1 MDWRHLVG
9 AARLLAGQTGYL
21 PLGRP
26 RQAMLKRAVST
37 AYYALFHALCYSNAN
52 AIAGSA
58 PGSPPY
64 PLAWSR
70 TYRAL
75 EHGPASQRMNRQ
87 AGNMSLA
94 LQDFASAFITIQ
106 GHRHRADY
114 DPEARFRRSDVVNLI
129 SRTETAIE
137 TLFAASTAERRTL
150 AVVVLML
157 DR

>member
-1 MDWRHLVG
+1 MDWRHLIE

-21 PLGRP
+21 SPGRP
-26 RQAMLKRAVST
+26 RQVMLKKAVSI

-52 AIAGSA
+52 AIAGRS

-64 PLAWSR
+64 PLAWVR

-87 AGNMSLA
+87 AGNMSFA
-94 LQDFASAFITIQ
+94 LQDFGIVFSAMQ
-106 GHRHRADY
+106 AHRHRADY
-114 DPEARFRRSDVVNLI
+114 DPESRFLRSDVVNLI

-137 TLFAASTAERRTL
+137 TLFTVSPAERRTL
-150 AVVVLML
+150 AAIVLMR

>member
-1 MDWRHLVG
+1 MDWRHLIE

-21 PLGRP
+21 LPGRP
-26 RQAMLKRAVST
+26 RQVMLKRAVST

-52 AIAGSA
+52 AIAGRA
-58 PGSPPY
+58 GSTPY
-64 PLAWSR
+64 PLAWVR

-87 AGNMSLA
+87 ADNVSSA
-94 LQDFASAFITIQ
+94 LQDFEIVFRAMQ
-106 GHRHRADY
+106 GHRQMADY
-114 DPEARFRRSDVVNLI
+114 DPEARFLRSEVVNLI

-137 TLFAASTAERRTL
+137 TLFAVSATERRTL
-150 AVVVLML
+150 AAIVLMR